1 MNIVAINGS
10 PRREGNTATLC
21 RRFLEG
27 AEAAGK
33 DVNTRLVHLYD
44 LDYTGCRSCFAC
56 KRADDRT
63 YGHCGVKDGLHPL
76 LQELAGADGMVL
88 GSPIYFG
95 DITGAMRCF
104 LERLLFPHQTYEPD
118 YRTIAPRRLQT
129 AVIYTMN
136 VTEERMRQFG
146 YDKHLAHMES
156 VIGRIHTSVRRLYAF
171 NTCQFKDYSR
181 YRAGS
186 FSEQE
191 KLAWRDTHFPEDC
204 CKAFLAGQ
212 EMAAGIAHAAE
223 LSYLC
228 RNIKPNE
235 P

>member
-1 MNIVAINGS
+1 MTVKIIAINGS
-10 PRREGNTATLC
+10 PRKDGNTATLC

-27 AEAAGK
+27 AESTGK
-33 DVNTRLVHLYD
+33 EVQTRLVHLYE

-63 YGHCGVKDGLHPL
+63 YGRCGVKDGLHPL
-76 LQELAGADGMVL
+76 LRELSGADGLVL
-88 GSPIYFG
+88 GSPVYFG
-95 DITGAMRCF
+95 DMTGAMRCF

-129 AVIYTMN
+129 AMIYTMN

-146 YDKHLAHMES
+146 YDRHLAHMES
-156 VIGRIHTSVRRLYAF
+156 VIGRIHTPVRRLYAF

-186 FSEQE
+186 FSERE
-191 KLAWRDTHFPEDC
+191 KLAWRETRFPEDC
-204 CKAFLAGQ
+204 RQAFLAGR
-212 EMAAGIAHAAE
+212 EMAGRIAHVAE
-223 LSYLC
+223 F
-228 RNIKPNE
+228 
-235 P
+235 